1 MVRGFF
7 SQRQPMSGVP
17 LRLVSASVPGMS
29 VLGECQEETTALV
42 LVLGHGGVV
51 EASSI
56 PTISRL
62 FNSKRHR
69 MPAMASGGTSI

>member
-7 SQRQPMSGVP
+7 SQRQPMSGVRFGWCP
-17 LRLVSASVPGMS
+17 LRFPGMS